1 MKTILLTSS
10 LLILLLAALGPLLR
24 GRIKPQVQYA
34 LWLLVALRLL
44 IPVNLGSS
52 ALSALAVLDRIEQP
66 PVLERISQT
75 PISIRSYDSTYRE
88 IAGEYRRRGADPD
101 TLPAG
106 DLANLEAQAR
116 ALAEQVPLSELVVR
130 WAKPLWLGG
139 AAAMGAWFLAVNGLF
154 RRRAGADGVPSAGIC
169 VRRPDL
175 PLPERVLP
183 ACGVCHSRRSG
194 GPHPAAP
201 CSRPRGDPLP
211 PQRPLVGGAAVPV
224 PVSLLV
230 QSSGV
235 VGGLAQPPGLRTGL

>member
-10 LLILLLAALGPLLR
+10 LLILLLAALDPLLR

-44 IPVNLGSS
+44 IPVNLGNS

-106 DLANLEAQAR
+106 TW
-116 ALAEQVPLSELVVR
+116 PT
-130 WAKPLWLGG
+130 W
-139 AAAMGAWFLAVNGLF
+139 
-154 RRRAGADGVPSAGIC
+154 
-169 VRRPDL
+169 RPRPGHWRKKFPFQSL
-175 PLPERVLP
+175 L
-183 ACGVCHSRRSG
+183 SG
-194 GPHPAAP
+194 GQSLFGWAARQP
-201 CSRPRGDPLP
+201 WARGFW
-211 PQRPLVGGAAVPV
+211 R
-224 PVSLLV
+224 
-230 QSSGV
+230 
-235 VGGLAQPPGLRTGL
+235 